1 MKARYIIMTIVII
14 YLAITL
20 VAAIFVI
27 KEEPE
32 AESTHT
38 LTPTPTV
45 QKTQCEI
52 DTENTQVA
60 LDDYFDAHG
69 SWPTSNGSL
78 GKIEWD
84 KLVPEFLSA
93 TPSTANSCK
102 WQVNSNPEGQVCK
115 PSGC

>member
-1 MKARYIIMTIVII
+1 MKARYVIMTIVII
-14 YLAITL
+14 YLAIVL
-20 VAAIFVI
+20 VATIFVI
-27 KEEPE
+27 KEEPKTE
-32 AESTHT
+32 P
-38 LTPTPTV
+38 TPTPTATA

-69 SWPTSNGSL
+69 NWPTSNGSL